1 MKKLYF
7 LYACDDDRFNK
18 PGTVTEEFLND
29 KEPKHPTVQ
38 ARGGGAYISFELMAD
53 TDNPQLLRRG
63 AVILLS
69 LS

>member
-1 MKKLYF
+1 
-7 LYACDDDRFNK
+7 
-18 PGTVTEEFLND
+18 VTEEFLND

-53 TDNPQLLRRG
+53 TDNPRLLRRG